1 MKIEEQSQ
9 EITWAQELIRQSW
22 SYRAA
27 RVLQV
32 ACALGLFTRLGEEG
46 ATAAQIAA
54 DEGWDADRIEGLLI
68 ACAAMELVERDGEGW
83 TLTARGAATMLPAAP
98 LYQGNAIAHSTDV
111 WNFWDGLEQTMR
123 GEERSAAVGE
133 GGARRH
139 SHRDFILAMH
149 DMAMA
154 GRAARL
160 ATCVDLNNRHRLV
173 DVGGGPGTYTIALCQ
188 RYPELCGAIFDLP
201 ETIAIAREV
210 IDRFGMADRISTVE
224 GSWDEDEF
232 GEGVDAILMS
242 NVLHGPGSGADMKL
256 AKAYRALVDGG
267 LLILQDFLLNV
278 DKTGPLN
285 PALFNIMVGAYSID
299 ELCDVVREAGFSD
312 LQLQPMPEDLGTS
325 LLTAVK

>member
-1 MKIEEQSQ
+1 
-9 EITWAQELIRQSW
+9 
-22 SYRAA
+22 
-27 RVLQV
+27 
-32 ACALGLFTRLGEEG
+32 
-46 ATAAQIAA
+46 
-54 DEGWDADRIEGLLI
+54 
-68 ACAAMELVERDGEGW
+68 
-83 TLTARGAATMLPAAP
+83 
-98 LYQGNAIAHSTDV
+98 
-111 WNFWDGLEQTMR
+111 
-123 GEERSAAVGE
+123 
-133 GGARRH
+133 
-139 SHRDFILAMH
+139 
-149 DMAMA
+149 
-154 GRAARL
+154 
-160 ATCVDLNNRHRLV
+160 
-173 DVGGGPGTYTIALCQ
+173 
-188 RYPELCGAIFDLP
+188 LCGAIFDLP

>member
-1 MKIEEQSQ
+1 MKIEEQSR
-9 EITWAQELIRQSW
+9 EISWAQELIRQSW

-32 ACALGLFTRLGEEG
+32 ACTLNLFTRLGEEG

-54 DEGWDADRIEGLLI
+54 DEGWDADRIENLLI
-68 ACAAMELVERDGEGW
+68 ACAAMELVMRDGKGW
-83 TLTARGAATMLPAAP
+83 KLTAKGAATMLPAAP

-111 WNFWDGLEQTMR
+111 WNFWDGLELTVR
-123 GEERSAAVGE
+123 GEERGAAGGE
-133 GGARRH
+133 GEVRRH
-139 SHRDFILAMH
+139 SHRHFILAMH

-160 ATCVDLNNRHRLV
+160 AACVDLNNRRRIV

-188 RYPELCGAIFDLP
+188 RNPQLRGTIFDLP
-201 ETIAIAREV
+201 ETIALAREV
-210 IDRFGMADRISTVE
+210 IDRFSMTDRISTVE

-232 GEGVDAILMS
+232 GEEVDAILMS
-242 NVLHGPGSGADMKL
+242 NVLHGSGSGAGMKL
-256 AKAYRALVDGG
+256 AKAHRALVDGG
-267 LLILQDFLLNV
+267 LLILQDFLLNAE
-278 DKTGPLN
+278 KTGQLN
-285 PALFNIMVGAYSID
+285 PALFNIMVGAYSTD

-312 LQLQPMPEDLGTS
+312 LRLQPMPEDLGTS